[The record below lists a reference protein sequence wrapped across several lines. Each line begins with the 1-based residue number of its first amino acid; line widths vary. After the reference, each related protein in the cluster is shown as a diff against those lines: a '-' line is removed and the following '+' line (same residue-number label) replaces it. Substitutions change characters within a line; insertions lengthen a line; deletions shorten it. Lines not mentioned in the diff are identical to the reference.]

1 MSIVNKSLMAALMSA
16 AMGFAAPALAQ
27 SGPAN
32 YDRDEDSAVTAV
44 TNAPV
49 VTDSSTI
56 VARADGSTVVTE
68 RVVTRRVVVVA
79 AGCDRSERRNVSGLR
94 NVSGGIGGSI
104 GGRMILGSTPV
115 DDVPLPGT
123 CEPVSR

>member
-1 MSIVNKSLMAALMSA
+1 MTLLNKSLMAVFMSG

-27 SGPAN
+27 SGPVAN
-32 YDRDEDSAVTAV
+32 TS
-44 TNAPV
+44 V
-49 VTDSSTI
+49 VADSSTT

-68 RVVTRRVVVVA
+68 RVVTRRVMVVPT
-79 AGCDRSERRNVSGLR
+79 GCNHSDRRNVSGLR

-104 GGRMILGSTPV
+104 GGRMILGSTSA

-123 CEPVSR
+123 CAPIPR